1 MVIPTQDTLHSVGNL
16 LYFLYVAD
24 LKKYEM
30 NIHRVNPISCHEPDV
45 DFLIPVGQSITVG
58 TLPTATKYDMMG

>member
-1 MVIPTQDTLHSVGNL
+1 MVIPPQHTLHSVGNR
-16 LYFLYVAD
+16 LYFLDVAD
-24 LKKYEM
+24 FKKYEM

-45 DFLIPVGQSITVG
+45 DFLIPVGQSMTVG